1 MVNIKYVRISNSWL
15 TAKPP
20 GMVAVFVGGTSGIG
34 QGTLKQLAKYATAP
48 KVYVVGRSKSS
59 AAPLLRE
66 LESMNAKGAFIFMET
81 EISLI
86 RNVDTVCREIR
97 QNEKKV
103 DLIFLSSG
111 FLSLQGRQE
120 TSEGID
126 TYSSVSYYA
135 RLRVVYD
142 LLPLL
147 SASVHP
153 RVVAVLAGGKER
165 AIDINNLELR
175 NGYTAIKAVNTA
187 TTQTTLAFEELTKSY
202 PMITFCHVYPGF
214 VDTGALNTFMG
225 TFKGIWAVPA
235 TLATWTVIPVLN
247 MFGRTAEEAGEWCLF
262 VATSAKYPP
271 AEPNDP
277 EELGVA
283 MPDGVAIAKSSVSD
297 DKCNGVYRLDNYGES
312 VQNECDSILAGYRS
326 DGKTIWEETLAVWET
341 ALKRGEGES

>member
-1 MVNIKYVRISNSWL
+1 
-15 TAKPP
+15 
-20 GMVAVFVGGTSGIG
+20 MVAVFVGGTSGIG

-66 LESMNAKGAFIFMET
+66 LEK
-81 EISLI
+81 
-86 RNVDTVCREIR
+86 
-97 QNEKKV
+97 
-103 DLIFLSSG
+103 
-111 FLSLQGRQE
+111 

-175 NGYTAIKAVNTA
+175 NGYTAIK
-187 TTQTTLAFEELTKSY
+187 Q
-202 PMITFCHVYPGF
+202 
-214 VDTGALNTFMG
+214 FMG

-235 TLATWTVIPVLN
+235 TLATWTVIPALN

-262 VATSAKYPP
+262 VATSARYPP

-277 EELGVA
+277 EELGVVL
-283 MPDGVAIAKSSVSD
+283 PNGVPIAKL
-297 DKCNGVYRLDNYGES
+297 CLG
-312 VQNECDSILAGYRS
+312 
-326 DGKTIWEETLAVWET
+326 WEM
-341 ALKRGEGES
+341 

>member
-1 MVNIKYVRISNSWL
+1 MVNIKDVRISNSWL

-20 GMVAVFVGGTSGIG
+20 GMVAVFVGGTSAIG

-48 KVYVVGRSKSS
+48 KVYFVGRSKSS
-59 AAPLLRE
+59 ATPLLRE
-66 LESMNAKGAFIFMET
+66 LEK
-81 EISLI
+81 
-86 RNVDTVCREIR
+86 
-97 QNEKKV
+97 
-103 DLIFLSSG
+103 
-111 FLSLQGRQE
+111 
-120 TSEGID
+120 
-126 TYSSVSYYA
+126 
-135 RLRVVYD
+135 
-142 LLPLL
+142 
-147 SASVHP
+147 
-153 RVVAVLAGGKER
+153 R
-165 AIDINNLELR
+165 AIDMNNLELR

-214 VDTGALNTFMG
+214 VDTGALNRFMG
-225 TFKGIWAVPA
+225 RSKGIWAVPA

-262 VATSAKYPP
+262 LATSAKYPP

-277 EELGVA
+277 EELGVV

-326 DGKTIWEETLAVWET
+326 DEVGKTIWEETLAVCET
-341 ALKRGEGES
+341 ALKSGEGES